1 MNLIEWLSVGKDLKL
16 GKLKMEI
23 REKDVIVVKDLYGHM
38 DYDKSKNFAKRL
50 LKMFPKNNIIFL
62 SIGVSL
68 AKLDEGEMNKAG
80 WIRK

>member
-1 MNLIEWLSVGKDLKL
+1 MNLIKWLSVGKDLKL

-23 REKDVIVVKDLYGHM
+23 KEKDVIVVKDLYGHM
-38 DYDKSKNFAKRL
+38 DHDKSKNFARGL

-68 AKLDEGEMNKAG
+68 AKLDEGEMRNAG
-80 WIRK
+80 WFRK